1 MGDFFGYTTRILSSR
16 FLELEILENAG
27 PRIVRLSY
35 KGSLNLFAEL
45 PEISVPTPS
54 GNFHYL
60 GGHRLWHA
68 PESMPKSY
76 IPDDNTLS
84 AWSLT
89 MFRLGGT
96 VIIPMQARE
105 HDLTGLFTTASSWN
119 SERKSPATAPKKPP
133 SAFKNTP
140 QIR

>member
-105 HDLTGLFTTASSWN
+105 HDLTGLLPNRHFSL
-119 SERKSPATAPKKPP
+119 
-133 SAFKNTP
+133 
-140 QIR
+140 